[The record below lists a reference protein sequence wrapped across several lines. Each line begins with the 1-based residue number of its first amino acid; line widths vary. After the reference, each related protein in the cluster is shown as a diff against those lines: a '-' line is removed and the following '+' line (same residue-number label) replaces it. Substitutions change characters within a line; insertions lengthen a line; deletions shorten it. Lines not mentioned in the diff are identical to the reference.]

1 MTISFTQ
8 SCGLSG
14 GSGTSNEPFSDAT
27 DDRRNVDFASAEIS
41 LAARYSIGSPPAKY
55 LPSVRDDF
63 LLRDS
68 ICTEPGRDACLRTS
82 VEVPDIYSREMSII
96 WPQKSFLIAQGDRN
110 SRQPSTTAAAIG
122 PSSSRARRRRRV
134 PDRRYEICSLT
145 LRTSQS
151 VLLQL
156 TGRTIPR
163 VVGNMVSVPTS
174 RPLDRRG
181 EPRTFTHGVNVK
193 GGTIMAH
200 ESAHIGQVK
209 PQRLGSE

>member
-1 MTISFTQ
+1 MTISLTQ
-8 SCGLSG
+8 SCDLSG

-41 LAARYSIGSPPAKY
+41 LAARYSIGYPPTKY

-96 WPQKSFLIAQGDRN
+96 WPQKSFLIAQVDQN
-110 SRQPSTTAAAIG
+110 PWQSSTTAVTIG
-122 PSSSRARRRRRV
+122 PSPSRACRRRRV
-134 PDRRYEICSLT
+134 SDRRYEIFSLT

-156 TGRTIPR
+156 RTDHPSSCGQHGFR
-163 VVGNMVSVPTS
+163 SYVSAS
-174 RPLDRRG
+174 RP
-181 EPRTFTHGVNVK
+181 PW
-193 GGTIMAH
+193 
-200 ESAHIGQVK
+200 
-209 PQRLGSE
+209 